1 MTNGL
6 SLFRIVL
13 GSLLGLQHRI
23 DWKACAKSDAEEKED
38 AVKFKKAF
46 APFHS

>member
-1 MTNGL
+1 MTNGP
-6 SLFRIVL
+6 SSFRTVL

-23 DWKACAKSDAEEKED
+23 DWKACARSDVEEKDD